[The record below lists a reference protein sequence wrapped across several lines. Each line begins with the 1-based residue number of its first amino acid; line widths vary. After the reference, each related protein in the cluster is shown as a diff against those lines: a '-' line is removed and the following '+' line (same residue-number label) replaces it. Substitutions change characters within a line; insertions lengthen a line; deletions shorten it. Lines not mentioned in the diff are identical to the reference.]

1 MYLDVL
7 QHKNPQE
14 TVQHDRP
21 KENHLDFVF
30 WETFVSFVFKAG
42 DGGKKGR
49 HHMAIIWPSYAMPGW
64 QVAD

>member
-1 MYLDVL
+1 LDVL

-30 WETFVSFVFKAG
+30 WETLVFKAG
-42 DGGKKGR
+42 DGEKKGPFG
-49 HHMAIIWPSYAMPGW
+49 HHMAILPGW
-64 QVAD
+64 KVAD